1 MIINTN
7 TMSAAQMQSL
17 QKELVQKAGPISP
30 GRGEVHIDTY
40 LTNLSVAVM
49 QDPMGF
55 VADMV
60 SPGIPVQKQSG
71 NIAVIDRSSYTRDV
85 ARPRAPGSE
94 SVGTGHKVIKE
105 SYDAQVHAL
114 HEDIDDQTRANYDMP
129 LDADDDAMFVLA
141 EMMKINREINW
152 SGVAMKTANWDSY
165 VTGATTRHASYD
177 PSHATAA
184 NHQIEYLTNSAS
196 DPISIFKELR
206 LHLLLT
212 GGRAPTH
219 AVFGAT
225 LFDKLC
231 EHPDIVARVNQGQT
245 PGEPAQA
252 TAMDL
257 ARLFRLQ
264 GVYPMEGVYN
274 SAIEGATADY
284 DFINDAESGL
294 LLFVNPQ
301 AGGIRMPQAI
311 RRLDWTGYLGANR
324 EGYRVKKFRMENI
337 ESERVEFATAYDY
350 KIIDSGMGLYLN
362 NVVG

>member
-7 TMSAAQMQSL
+7 TMSAAQLHSL
-17 QKELVQKAGPISP
+17 QKELLQKAGPISP
-30 GRGEVHIDTY
+30 GRGQVHIDTY

-49 QDPMGF
+49 QDPMAF

-60 SPGIPVQKQSG
+60 SPGIPVMKQSG
-71 NIAVIDRSSYTRDV
+71 KIAVLDRSSYTRDI

-94 SVGTGHKVIKE
+94 SVGTGHVVLQE
-105 SYDAQVHAL
+105 DYDAQVYAL

-129 LDADDDAMFVLA
+129 LDADDDGMFILA

-152 SGVAMKTANWDSY
+152 SNVAMTTASWASY
-165 VTGATTRHASYD
+165 VTGNATRHASFD

-184 NHQIEYLTNSAS
+184 NHQIEYLTDSSS

-206 LHLLLT
+206 LHLIRV

-219 AVFGAT
+219 LVAGAT

-231 EHPDIVARVNQGQT
+231 EHPDIVARINQGQT

-264 GVYPMEGVYN
+264 AVLPMEGVYN
-274 SAIEGATADY
+274 SAIKGATADY
-284 DFINDAESGL
+284 DWINDAESGL

-301 AGGIRMPQAI
+301 PGGIRMPQAI
-311 RRLDWTGYLGANR
+311 RRLDWNGYLGANR

-337 ESERVEFATAYDY
+337 ESDRVEFSTAYDY
-350 KIIDSGMGLYLN
+350 KIIDNGMGLYLN
-362 NVVG
+362 NVTE

>member
-1 MIINTN
+1 
-7 TMSAAQMQSL
+7 MQRRCNRCKRNWCRRLARFRRGVAKS
-17 QKELVQKAGPISP
+17 IST
-30 GRGEVHIDTY
+30 RT

-152 SGVAMKTANWDSY
+152 SNVAMKTANWDSY
-165 VTGATTRHASYD
+165 VTGASSRHASYD

-257 ARLFRLQ
+257 
-264 GVYPMEGVYN
+264 GPSVPV
-274 SAIEGATADY
+274 
-284 DFINDAESGL
+284 
-294 LLFVNPQ
+294 
-301 AGGIRMPQAI
+301 AGCVPDG
-311 RRLDWTGYLGANR
+311 RRIQLCY
-324 EGYRVKKFRMENI
+324 
-337 ESERVEFATAYDY
+337 
-350 KIIDSGMGLYLN
+350 
-362 NVVG
+362 